1 MEVEKQLFLRFCQV
15 IYYLMNE
22 LLFNDHKLNNCDVAY
37 IGTNDRSFYWRLSVF
52 DNLSFNNLFN
62 TTNNINIS
70 LLMDELGI
78 SDLKDKKFM
87 DLSRQKQKV
96 NICRGFLKNQK
107 LLYLMR
113 H

>member
-1 MEVEKQLFLRFCQV
+1 M
-15 IYYLMNE
+15 
-22 LLFNDHKLNNCDVAY
+22 
-37 IGTNDRSFYWRLSVF
+37 
-52 DNLSFNNLFN
+52 
-62 TTNNINIS
+62 
-70 LLMDELGI
+70 MDELGI

-87 DLSRQKQKV
+87 DLSQGQKQKV